1 MGNCLRCRNIDS
13 SVDVGNSDAQLR
25 LETERR
31 RSRLPPY
38 FENDPIM
45 HPTPGV
51 SRPMSQL
58 TEEEQV
64 RIATR
69 MGLISTLPLFKFDE
83 SKREKL
89 FECIICMCEYE
100 EGEELR
106 YLPCLHTYHRV
117 CIDDWLMR
125 ALTCPSCLEE
135 IRPNSPVKIRSN
147 IHSQNTIH
155 NNHNNNNE
163 SSENNNNVV
172 SQRNDNSVP
181 ISCHPQHNSQS
192 IHEYNRRTSITERR
206 SRNVQSSNVY
216 TNSETVQRIIL
227 EQLKPQNNN
236 NNNNNDTTVVGDISD
251 RNYNISHM
259 IRHRQHHHQQLQ
271 QHRRTR
277 SIGPSRRSYS
287 MNAFNVTL
295 PYGYRRG
302 NSVTAID
309 MLNSVIQTTD
319 DNTYSI
325 NNNYI

>member
-1 MGNCLRCRNIDS
+1 MGNCLRCRNTDS
-13 SVDVGNSDAQLR
+13 SADVGNSDAQLR
-25 LETERR
+25 LESERR

-135 IRPNSPVKIRSN
+135 IRPNSPVKVRSN
-147 IHSQNTIH
+147 INSQNTTT
-155 NNHNNNNE
+155 NNNNNSNNE

-172 SQRNDNSVP
+172 SQRNENPVP
-181 ISCHPQHNSQS
+181 TSCHQQPT
-192 IHEYNRRTSITERR
+192 HEYNRRTSITERR

-216 TNSETVQRIIL
+216 TNSETIQRSIL
-227 EQLKPQNNN
+227 ERFKSNNN
-236 NNNNNDTTVVGDISD
+236 NNNNNNGTTVGGDLSD
-251 RNYNISHM
+251 RNYNLSHTS
-259 IRHRQHHHQQLQ
+259 RYRHHHQQQPQ

-277 SIGPSRRSYS
+277 SIGPSRRSNS
-287 MNAFNVTL
+287 MNIFNVTM

-309 MLNSVIQTTD
+309 MLNSIVQTND
-319 DNTYSI
+319 DHSYSI
-325 NNNYI
+325 NNN

>member
-1 MGNCLRCRNIDS
+1 MGNCLRCRNIES
-13 SVDVGNSDAQLR
+13 SVDIGNSDAQLR
-25 LETERR
+25 IESERR

-38 FENDPIM
+38 YENDPIM

-89 FECIICMCEYE
+89 SECIICMCEYE

-106 YLPCLHTYHRV
+106 YLPCLHTYHRI

-135 IRPNSPVKIRSN
+135 IRPNSPVKVRSN
-147 IHSQNTIH
+147 TSSQTTTVNESVE
-155 NNHNNNNE
+155 NNAVPQTNE
-163 SSENNNNVV
+163 SS
-172 SQRNDNSVP
+172 VP
-181 ISCHPQHNSQS
+181 LSCHQQVNGQS
-192 IHEYNRRTSITERR
+192 VNECRRISITERR
-206 SRNVQSSNVY
+206 SRNVQSSNLY
-216 TNSETVQRIIL
+216 THSETVQRFIL
-227 EQLKPQNNN
+227 ERLKNHSNG
-236 NNNNNDTTVVGDISD
+236 DTSGDITD
-251 RNYNISHM
+251 NFSHTS
-259 IRHRQHHHQQLQ
+259 RHYQP

-277 SIGPSRRSYS
+277 SIGPSRLSYS
-287 MNAFNVTL
+287 INAFNPAL
-295 PYGYRRG
+295 PYNYRRG

-309 MLNSVIQTTD
+309 MISPIVQSSVEDNS
-319 DNTYSI
+319 YSI
-325 NNNYI
+325 NNN